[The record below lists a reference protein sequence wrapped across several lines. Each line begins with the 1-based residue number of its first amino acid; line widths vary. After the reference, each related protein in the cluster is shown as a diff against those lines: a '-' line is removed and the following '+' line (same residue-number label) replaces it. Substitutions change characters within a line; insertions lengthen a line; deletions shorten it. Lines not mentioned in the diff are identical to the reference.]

1 MNVGKL
7 TFGTPEYV
15 DAVRLAE
22 RQGHTDELIDK
33 IEALTE
39 ELHSSDYYIGSYEQR
54 RRVTLITHLLAELV

>member
-1 MNVGKL
+1 MNIGHL

-15 DAVRLAE
+15 EATKLAE

-39 ELHSSDYYIGSYEQR
+39 ELLSGDYYIGSYRQR
-54 RRVTLITHLLAELV
+54 RRVDLITYMLAELL

>member
-1 MNVGKL
+1 MSIGQL
-7 TFGTPEYV
+7 TFGTPECV
-15 DAVRLAE
+15 EVTKLAE

>member
-1 MNVGKL
+1 MNVGNL

-15 DAVRLAE
+15 EATKLAE

>member
-15 DAVRLAE
+15 EVTKLAE

-39 ELHSSDYYIGSYEQR
+39 ELHSSDYYIGSYKQR
-54 RRVTLITHLLAELV
+54 RRVELITHLLAELV

>member
-1 MNVGKL
+1 M
-7 TFGTPEYV
+7 
-15 DAVRLAE
+15 AE